1 MCHVALKS
9 FTKLSQEKVEGRIEL
24 EEDCELLE
32 KMIDFCFTETY
43 ETFDPVISKTLLYHA
58 QLYVLGDKYGI
69 SRLRKSAIAALSQA
83 LDDDFL
89 YRAVPKPA
97 MMNDLLATIA
107 YLYENTRDN
116 DVIRKMMAY
125 FPWSSTKIESCPDE
139 FAELL
144 RCYPDYAL
152 NVILYS
158 GDKIVAYDDFCSDL
172 TVYTCAS
179 CGSSFLMSKM
189 AALDEMFACY
199 KCRKR
204 DTSLRFSPSD
214 CDNKPP
220 SREVDMDMTTIQ

>member
-9 FTKLSQEKVEGRIEL
+9 FAKLSQEKAEGRIEL

-32 KMIDFCFTETY
+32 RMIDFCYTETY
-43 ETFDPVISKTLLYHA
+43 ETFDPATSKTLLYHA

-89 YRAVPKPA
+89 YRSVPKPA
-97 MMNDLLATIA
+97 MMKDLLATIA
-107 YLYENTRDN
+107 YLYENTRDS
-116 DVIRKMMAY
+116 DVTRKMMAY
-125 FPWSSTKIESCPDE
+125 FPWSSTKFESGSDE

-144 RCYPDYAL
+144 RCYPEYAL

-158 GDKIVAYDDFCSDL
+158 GDKIVAHERFCSDL
-172 TVYTCAS
+172 TEYTCAS
-179 CGSSFLMSKM
+179 CGSSFLTEQM
-189 AALDEMFACY
+189 AGLDEMFACY

-204 DTSLRFSPSD
+204 DTSQRFKPSE

-220 SREVDMDMTTIQ
+220 SREVDMDMTTPS